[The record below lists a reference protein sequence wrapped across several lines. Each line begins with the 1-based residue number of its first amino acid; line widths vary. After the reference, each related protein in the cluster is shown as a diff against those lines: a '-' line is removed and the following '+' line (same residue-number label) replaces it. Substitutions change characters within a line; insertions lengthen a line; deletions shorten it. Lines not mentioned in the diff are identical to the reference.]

1 VDGQLTSWVG
11 KHAHQGRELRGA
23 TPMSNVQPASSRSM
37 DAACRLLLLLSRLLL
52 LLRLRLRL
60 LLLLVHDG
68 QSRGTQ
74 GQGNRIDAARRVL
87 ARVFLG
93 DRVVGGGVDVRCCSG
108 WRRRCRRPF
117 GDRWLRW
124 ELAGRGEAGNSCKAR
139 ARRDRVLPK
148 GEWNRLNQA
157 ISGRTKECAK
167 QGKRL
172 ADVGQEGKA
181 MRDEDGDG
189 RMMEEAR
196 RMGGGQPAPGGEE
209 RLRVMDGACGGGS
222 GGGGGGRTDYGA
234 ARDGSWP

>member
-1 VDGQLTSWVG
+1 
-11 KHAHQGRELRGA
+11 
-23 TPMSNVQPASSRSM
+23 MC
-37 DAACRLLLLLSRLLL
+37 DAALGGDDDADDLLGTGGSGGSWLGGRSWEQLQSQSSA
-52 LLRLRLRL
+52 
-60 LLLLVHDG
+60 G
-68 QSRGTQ
+68 Q
-74 GQGNRIDAARRVL
+74 IFA
-87 ARVFLG
+87 
-93 DRVVGGGVDVRCCSG
+93 
-108 WRRRCRRPF
+108 
-117 GDRWLRW
+117 
-124 ELAGRGEAGNSCKAR
+124 
-139 ARRDRVLPK
+139 K

-157 ISGRTKECAK
+157 SSGRTKECAK

-222 GGGGGGRTDYGA
+222 GGGGGGGRTDYGA